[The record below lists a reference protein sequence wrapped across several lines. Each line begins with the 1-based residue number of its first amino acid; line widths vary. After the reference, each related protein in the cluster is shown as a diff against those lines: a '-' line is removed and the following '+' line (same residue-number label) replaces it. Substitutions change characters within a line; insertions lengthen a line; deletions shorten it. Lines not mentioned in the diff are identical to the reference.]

1 MSQQKNNNKKTIRRA
16 TRVRK
21 RIMATSNRPRLT
33 VFRSNSNIYAQ
44 IIDDKKAKTLV
55 SASSIETKTNQPKAD
70 QPLAGKMPQAVEV
83 GKLLAERALDKKIK
97 DVVFDKGEYKFH
109 GRVKALA
116 DSAREQGLNF

>member
-1 MSQQKNNNKKTIRRA
+1 MSQQKDKNNKTIRRA

-21 RIMATSNRPRLT
+21 RIMATSSRPRLT

-44 IIDDKKAKTLV
+44 IIDDSKAATLI
-55 SASSIETKTNQPKAD
+55 SASSIETKIKQ
-70 QPLAGKMPQAVEV
+70 KMPQAIAV
-83 GKLLAERALDKKIK
+83 GKLVAERALKKKIK